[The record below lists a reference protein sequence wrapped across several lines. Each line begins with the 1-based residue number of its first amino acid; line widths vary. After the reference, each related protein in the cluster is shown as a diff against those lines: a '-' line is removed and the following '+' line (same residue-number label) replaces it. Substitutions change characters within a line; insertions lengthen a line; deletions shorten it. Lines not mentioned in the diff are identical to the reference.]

1 MRGWARRRRENTQ
14 TRGAREQEKREI
26 VTCARCRVHQSR
38 CNISLNQSL
47 IQYRGRDGVDGGTVL
62 TCCALRFRERP
73 AARVGWER
81 QTRLRVSFASL
92 GRRQALRAIRACVC
106 RQRKKKKKT
115 TRKSVEDWCQR
126 RGKNKTRKGGATIG
140 STRAKTHLSAFGCLA
155 TRLALLFDTHGISLT
170 QHRARILS
178 SGETLEAKS
187 SLSLFSLS
195 LSKMKFSP
203 PRLTSPA
210 HTKVQ

>member
-106 RQRKKKKKT
+106 RQRKKKKKRPAKAWRT
-115 TRKSVEDWCQR
+115 GAREGEKIKQGRAVRRSDRRARKLTFPRLAAWLRAWRSF
-126 RGKNKTRKGGATIG
+126 
-140 STRAKTHLSAFGCLA
+140 STRTAS
-155 TRLALLFDTHGISLT
+155 
-170 QHRARILS
+170 
-178 SGETLEAKS
+178 
-187 SLSLFSLS
+187 
-195 LSKMKFSP
+195 
-203 PRLTSPA
+203 
-210 HTKVQ
+210 V